1 MDGISA
7 VQIVHLVN
15 LLLAMVLSR
24 MTANASMKLKGKSFS
39 NTLGWLS
46 IALLVFAASQIMF
59 FMSPYPTM
67 DWPLLSAF
75 TGLLFLL
82 IITYAIL
89 KINSSV
95 DAYRHILK
103 KKPIAKKSFEQ
114 F

>member
-1 MDGISA
+1 MQEITA
-7 VQIVHLVN
+7 VQVVHFAN
-15 LLLAMVLSR
+15 LLIAMVLSR
-24 MTANASMKLKGKSFS
+24 LTANASMKLRGKSFS
-39 NTLGWLS
+39 TTLAWLS
-46 IALLVFAASQIMF
+46 IALLLFAASQIVF
-59 FMSPYPTM
+59 FMRPYPTM

-75 TGLLFLL
+75 TELLFLL
-82 IITYAIL
+82 VITYAIL